1 MTDYLFAHPSFLG
14 GMARCLDLGDTLTE
28 YNQALTGEQAD
39 RVAIQ
44 ADWMAV
50 GEDIRVAI
58 GTFQAQNGE
67 ASE

>member
-1 MTDYLFAHPSFLG
+1 MTDYLYAHPSFLG

-39 RVAIQ
+39 LLAMK

-50 GEDIRVAI
+50 GEDFRVAI
-58 GTFQAQNGE
+58 RTLE
-67 ASE
+67 TEHV